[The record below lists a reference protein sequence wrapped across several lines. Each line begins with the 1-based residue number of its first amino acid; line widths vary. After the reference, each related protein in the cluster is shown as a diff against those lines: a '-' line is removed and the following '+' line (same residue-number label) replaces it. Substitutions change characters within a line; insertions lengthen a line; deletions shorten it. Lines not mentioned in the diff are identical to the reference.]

1 MPQYADS
8 DQPHPLPTCT
18 LPHHSAKPSK
28 AKKSKPRGPRKPAA
42 ATTATG
48 DASSNTTSKG
58 GRFPAHWGDPPLI
71 QTRDLRP
78 LPGGYGHGS
87 GTLGKWISENL
98 AKDKNGTGAAA
109 GNDGNGSAKP
119 REPKGET
126 GSAVPAP
133 LKPALKQPIKGEGE
147 GEGEGESS
155 AKPEAAAAPTAPA
168 PAPEPTMNR
177 KTEVVS
183 KKCRNLS
190 KRLVSCVR
198 MRLPWARDSSRL

>member
-1 MPQYADS
+1 VPQYADS
-8 DQPHPLPTCT
+8 DQPHPLPSCT

-42 ATTATG
+42 AAT
-48 DASSNTTSKG
+48 DASSNTTSKS

-71 QTRDLRP
+71 QTRDFRP
-78 LPGGYGHGS
+78 LPGGYGNGS
-87 GTLGKWISENL
+87 GTLAKWISENL
-98 AKDKNGTGAAA
+98 AKDKDGKGNTETATG
-109 GNDGNGSAKP
+109 NNGNGSAKP

-133 LKPALKQPIKGEGE
+133 LKPALKQPIKGDGD
-147 GEGEGESS
+147 GESS
-155 AKPEAAAAPTAPA
+155 AKPEPAAAAPTAPA
-168 PAPEPTMNR
+168 PAPEPTIN
-177 KTEVVS
+177 KYTEVVG

-198 MRLPWARDSSRL
+198 MQLPWARDSSRL